1 MHTLFSSSPNF
12 AGILPQQAYPQKYPS
27 PAFSHIFF
35 APLFLRKS
43 KRQTKV
49 AVKKN
54 TSQDENIHF
63 NFIRI
68 KSKEAT
74 AEQKKTEK
82 MGLEPTRISP
92 YAPQT
97 YASANSAILTSSI
110 YYTLSAEKSQVKNK
124 RIYRNKK
131 NVFVNRGFPRTS
143 IKNKRKI
150 KKSKW

>member
-1 MHTLFSSSPNF
+1 MHTLFFSSPNF

-35 APLFLRKS
+35 APLFLRKP
-43 KRQTKV
+43 KRQAKV

-54 TSQDENIHF
+54 TSQDETGRKIVQKKKAISIHF

-82 MGLEPTRISP
+82 I
-92 YAPQT
+92 Q
-97 YASANSAILTSSI
+97 
-110 YYTLSAEKSQVKNK
+110 K
-124 RIYRNKK
+124 
-131 NVFVNRGFPRTS
+131 
-143 IKNKRKI
+143 
-150 KKSKW
+150 

>member
-74 AEQKKTEK
+74 AEQKNRKNIKIKEF
-82 MGLEPTRISP
+82 
-92 YAPQT
+92 
-97 YASANSAILTSSI
+97 
-110 YYTLSAEKSQVKNK
+110 AET
-124 RIYRNKK
+124 KK
-131 NVFVNRGFPRTS
+131 DVFVNQPWLS
-143 IKNKRKI
+143 PPIEKNKRKI
-150 KKSKW
+150 KKSKG